1 MMSVKKLDE
10 IYTMLSDLQDEIHQ
24 KEKEAEMLKDKLKA
38 EMEKRGADQL
48 EGTGWRATWRE
59 SESSRFDSA
68 AFKAEHPKTFAKYLR
83 NCTVK
88 RFTVNAVKN

>member
-1 MMSVKKLDE
+1 MMSIKKLDALYASLQTLESE
-10 IYTMLSDLQDEIHQ
+10 IHNRQKAVDEI
-24 KEKEAEMLKDKLKA
+24 KGTLKA
-38 EMEKRGADQL
+38 EMESRGVDTI

-83 NCTVK
+83 TSTVK